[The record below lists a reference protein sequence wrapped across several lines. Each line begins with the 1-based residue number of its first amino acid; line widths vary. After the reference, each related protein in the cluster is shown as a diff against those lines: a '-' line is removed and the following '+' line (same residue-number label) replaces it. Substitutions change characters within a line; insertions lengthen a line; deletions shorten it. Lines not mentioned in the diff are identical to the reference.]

1 MEFPSKT
8 RPSVFFLNHS
18 REARSSFFVLFCFSI
33 IDKLQCLYLLPLLT
47 EKRDW
52 PSIPLLLNFR
62 KVKHVEYLAK
72 SLFLEDF
79 SHDICIQKMFLH
91 FNIQLN
97 FKCTVSSL
105 VLASNFSTYR
115 GGALRR
121 TLAATVNRNTGL
133 NEIYQVLSTSKNT
146 VYRIFG
152 SD

>member
-1 MEFPSKT
+1 
-8 RPSVFFLNHS
+8 
-18 REARSSFFVLFCFSI
+18 
-33 IDKLQCLYLLPLLT
+33 
-47 EKRDW
+47 
-52 PSIPLLLNFR
+52 
-62 KVKHVEYLAK
+62 
-72 SLFLEDF
+72 
-79 SHDICIQKMFLH
+79 MFLH

-146 VYRIFG
+146 VYRIFD